1 MIRSSDRDVVL
12 HHCAT
17 DDLRHTHDPR
27 TAKRLLTRVVPTQ
40 ERRRAQD
47 LIPSGMDPIGLT
59 RQSVV
64 TSVSAGHGPDLWAWL
79 DLNQRPHLIR
89 YRGLSAV
96 RTGVSPDHWRASG
109 AKGCVLSDLVPSGAG
124 EPGRLT
130 HYRPGAPAYLCRPL
144 RSPGLLMAGDQ
155 ARQGERSRSRAA
167 RPSADTPRTWPRPNA
182 NAICCRGR
190 SRP

>member
-64 TSVSAGHGPDLWAWL
+64 TSVSAGHGPDLWARL
-79 DLNQRPHLIR
+79 DLNQRPHP
-89 YRGLSAV
+89 YQ
-96 RTGVSPDHWRASG
+96 VSRAKRCADRRFPRSLASVG